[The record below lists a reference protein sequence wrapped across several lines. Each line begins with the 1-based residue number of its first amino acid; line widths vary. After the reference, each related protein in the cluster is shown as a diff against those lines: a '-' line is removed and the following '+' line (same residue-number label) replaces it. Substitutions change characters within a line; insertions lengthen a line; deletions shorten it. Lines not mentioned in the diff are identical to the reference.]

1 MADVCSILAA
11 SILMLF
17 NTASVLH
24 LAMQWKKEEIW
35 LSLRISCIAKL
46 VLAPI
51 TGIFLGLR
59 FNKCVVGNT
68 GCQVFK
74 KGHYHLFLY
83 KISGMDKNMCKITFL
98 VPSKRPVTR
107 EE

>member
-1 MADVCSILAA
+1 MAGVCSILAA
-11 SILMLF
+11 SILILF
-17 NTASVLH
+17 NTVSVLH

-35 LSLRISCIAKL
+35 LPLRISCIAKL